1 MSLAVAEQQLAAAI
15 RVQQRLQILVTQKEQ
30 LLTRLLR
37 GRGMGNRVILSRTQ
51 QLQINNETRALAQL
65 RQQLTAAI
73 SDVAR
78 KQEIVN
84 ALRNTSKGGL
94 KRALLVGINYSNTPY
109 QLAGCINDAI
119 NMQNQLKTFFPQQP
133 TEYRLLAD
141 DRAEK
146 PTKAAIMAGLAWLV
160 AGLRPGDNVLFHF
173 SGHGGRVRD
182 TNGDEVTGLDSC
194 IYPLNGS
201 TLEIITDDELRAA
214 LATTVPAGCKC
225 MVILDACH
233 SGSAVDL
240 RYLWESPSQ
249 TSISYKED
257 TKYAKTAGAVLF
269 LSGCRDE
276 QVAADTAD
284 RWGRPCGALT
294 MALLDVWKSY
304 GPAIKTKYLLWDVRQ
319 YLKANRYSQIPCLSS
334 GMYLDMNKVF
344 DLGSPAI

>member
-1 MSLAVAEQQLAAAI
+1 MALIAAEKQLADAI
-15 RVQQRLQILVTQKEQ
+15 ANQQRIQGLIRQKET
-30 LLTRLLR
+30 L
-37 GRGMGNRVILSRTQ
+37 ISHLSRSRGVGIRGVISRAQIQ
-51 QLQINNETRALAQL
+51 QIGNEMRALTVL
-65 RQQLTAAI
+65 RQQLTVAI
-73 SDVAR
+73 ADVQA
-78 KQEIVN
+78 KQTTVD
-84 ALRNTSKGGL
+84 ALRVGSKGGL
-94 KRALLVGINYSNTPY
+94 KRALLVGINYLNTPY

-119 NMQNQLKTFFPQQP
+119 NMQNQLKTFFPQQSI
-133 TEYRLLAD
+133 EYRLLAD
-141 DRAEK
+141 DIAEK
-146 PTKAAIMAGLAWLV
+146 PTKAAIMNGLQWLTT
-160 AGLRPGDNVLFHF
+160 GLQPGDNVLFHF

-201 TLEIITDDELRAA
+201 KIEIITDDELRAA

-225 MVILDACH
+225 LVVIDACH

-240 RYLWESPSQ
+240 RYMWESPSQ
-249 TSISYKED
+249 TSIAYKEE

-284 RWGRPCGALT
+284 KWGRPCGALT

>member
-1 MSLAVAEQQLAAAI
+1 MALAAAEKQLAVAIANQQRIQGLIRQKETLIVQLSKGRRMGI
-15 RVQQRLQILVTQKEQ
+15 RVVMSRAQQQQIA
-30 LLTRLLR
+30 
-37 GRGMGNRVILSRTQ
+37 
-51 QLQINNETRALAQL
+51 NETRALTLL
-65 RQQLTAAI
+65 RQQLAVSTA
-73 SDVAR
+73 DVKA
-78 KQEIVN
+78 KQTIVD
-84 ALRNTSKGGL
+84 ALRVAPKGGL
-94 KRALLVGINYSNTPY
+94 KRALLVGINYLNTPY
-109 QLAGCINDAI
+109 QLAGCINDAV
-119 NMQNQLKTFFPQQP
+119 NMQNQLKTFFPQQA
-133 TEYRLLAD
+133 TAYRLLAD
-141 DRAEK
+141 DRAER
-146 PTKAAIMAGLAWLV
+146 PTKAAIMNSIAWLV
-160 AGLRPGDNVLFHF
+160 SGLQPGDNVLFHF

-225 MVILDACH
+225 LVILDACH

-249 TSISYKED
+249 TSIAYKED
-257 TKYAKTAGAVLF
+257 AKYAKTAGAVLF

-276 QVAADTAD
+276 QVAADTVD

-319 YLKANRYSQIPCLSS
+319 YLKANGYPQVPCLSS